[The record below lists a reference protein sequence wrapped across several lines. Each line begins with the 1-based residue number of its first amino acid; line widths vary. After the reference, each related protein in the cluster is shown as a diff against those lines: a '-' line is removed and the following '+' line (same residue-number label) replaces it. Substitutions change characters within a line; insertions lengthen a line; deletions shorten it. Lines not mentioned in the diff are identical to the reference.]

1 MHYGKSVVVAA
12 ALVLVALSGVSSV
25 NAADSSFSITPPP
38 IASPVFGVKETD
50 LKVGAM
56 YLNMK
61 STATTTQSF
70 ELTGYGVD
78 ATGRT
83 AFGNTLAV
91 DYNVGVTYLTGDMG
105 TGAFKSTLSGAS
117 IPISFNLEVQPYKND
132 VFNTILFAGPA
143 FSISAMTM
151 ESTVGGTTYTTY
163 VDTYMYGLEAGVQ
176 MGLKLG
182 DVHVDAFGMAITQS
196 GTQDMTSSSASV
208 ADTSTSIPSFTT
220 TSFGVDFMYIPW
232 GLTLSSIMQEAGQS
246 DDKGFKT
253 TMYQISWSHKF

>member
-1 MHYGKSVVVAA
+1 MHYGRVLVVAA
-12 ALVLVALSGVSSV
+12 ALVLVALSGASSV
-25 NAADSSFSITPPP
+25 YAAESSFSITPPP

-61 STATTTQSF
+61 STGTTTNF

-78 ATGRT
+78 ATGRS
-83 AFGNTLAV
+83 AFGNKLAV
-91 DYNVGVTYLTGDMG
+91 DYNVGVTYLTGDFG
-105 TGAFKSTLSGAS
+105 TGANKSSLSGAS

-132 VFNTILFAGPA
+132 VFNVILFAGPA

-151 ESTVGGTTYTTY
+151 ESTFGGTSYTTY
-163 VDTYMYGLEAGVQ
+163 IDTYMYGLEAGVQ

-196 GTQDMTSSSASV
+196 GTQDTTSSSASV

-232 GLTLSSIMQEAGQS
+232 GLTLSSIMQDAGQS
-246 DDKGFKT
+246 DNNGFKT
-253 TMYQISWSHKF
+253 TMYQVSWSHKF